1 MKRIQSEGAISSATL
16 DRILLGIPSG
26 PHALLGS
33 KLRSTAAT
41 SEIVRSISESL
52 LQEDSIEVESVEGG
66 STIFARNY
74 ETAAVISYNLKGIAP
89 PRSPSSMLDRQKPDV
104 WLRGANIET
113 GGGRECGKNVSVNG
127 ILQPN
132 ACEN

>member
-1 MKRIQSEGAISSATL
+1 MGQM
-16 DRILLGIPSG
+16 
-26 PHALLGS
+26 PHHSMVLKDAL
-33 KLRSTAAT
+33 
-41 SEIVRSISESL
+41 
-52 LQEDSIEVESVEGG
+52 
-66 STIFARNY
+66 
-74 ETAAVISYNLKGIAP
+74 

-113 GGGRECGKNVSVNG
+113 GGGREVGKNVSING

>member
-1 MKRIQSEGAISSATL
+1 MLLDGINLELKRL
-16 DRILLGIPSG
+16 
-26 PHALLGS
+26 
-33 KLRSTAAT
+33 STKFQT
-41 SEIVRSISESL
+41 PLITTK
-52 LQEDSIEVESVEGG
+52 
-66 STIFARNY
+66 TIFARNY
-74 ETAAVISYNLKGIAP
+74 GTAAVISVQFERNSA

-113 GGGRECGKNVSVNG
+113 GGGREGGKNVSVNG